1 MLFSFEISKIFDFLI
16 VFGKSTSIFL
26 MNIEDLTEL
35 SFMKLLELML
45 ILFSFYGDFL
55 LLSSESYKGS
65 PSQFVKNSN
74 EEKVSFFAA
83 FLIIFKILYLNY

>member
-1 MLFSFEISKIFDFLI
+1 MDFLI
-16 VFGKSTSIFL
+16 VFGKSTSIFF
-26 MNIEDLTEL
+26 MKIEDLTEL

-55 LLSSESYKGS
+55 LLSSESYNGS